1 MVAARKAIG
10 LKFNTGGIV
19 DVITS
24 RVNSRSPNMWKYV
37 SLSQKVKTFELY
49 GLTGLPQVKHNL
61 HKEITKAVK

>member
-1 MVAARKAIG
+1 
-10 LKFNTGGIV
+10 
-19 DVITS
+19 
-24 RVNSRSPNMWKYV
+24 MWKYV